1 MNQDSREFPHRRLFL
16 ALASV
21 VSVLLLMLGE
31 VVFKSYPA
39 EARGVPPAVV
49 SERASAISPFLL
61 QANSNLQWTQTA
73 GPYSGFM
80 SAFGSSGTILFAGTE
95 GAGVFRSTDG
105 GQNWIAV
112 NTGLTNRVIRA
123 FAVLGTNVFVGT
135 EGGGVFRSADNGASW
150 VQVNSGLLNLNVRA
164 LAVNGTG
171 LLAATLAGVFSSTN
185 NGQSWSVPITNSN
198 STAVVVS
205 GSTIYVGTD
214 GGGVQRSVNN
224 GLFQTISFPGLTN
237 PAITALTISGG
248 VLFAGTGTGV
258 FRLSEN
264 DQLWTRVNTGLSNT
278 NIRGFTVSGTSLFA
292 ATDGGVFQTTNAGSS
307 WSAAGNGLTN
317 SAVRAITVNDN
328 ALFAG
333 TFGGGVFRSAIN
345 AVNWT
350 PVNNGIFNSAVRAFV
365 AGAANVFAGTEGG
378 GVFRSGDSGQTWTQ
392 INNGLTNTNVRALV
406 INGTTLFAGTFGGG
420 IFRSTDNG
428 QTWAAASNGL
438 TSLNVRSL
446 FANGTT
452 MLAGTDGNVFRSTDN
467 GQSWAAISPLQ
478 PILNVEALLM
488 VGSNIFAGTEGNG
501 AFRLNDNGTSW
512 SPRALPETN
521 IRTLTL
527 LSGSSSIYAGT
538 DSGVFLSTDNG
549 ERWTAVSNGL
559 TTPGV
564 RAFAVNGNSL
574 FAGTNGGGVFRST
587 NGGQNWT
594 PVNSGLSNTTV
605 RALLVYQTNLL
616 AGTIGSGAFTASLTD
631 CTYAISPDSRSFGA
645 EGGPGSVTVTTAG
658 TCDWTAVSNADWI
671 VINSGAKGTGA
682 GVVNYSADANSTA
695 NARTGTVTIAGKTF
709 SVTQSGLVSNPAP
722 TLTSISPNTVV
733 ADGPAFT
740 LTATGTGFNSNSRV
754 QWNGFD
760 RPTSF
765 VSSTQLTATIPAAD
779 IVGNGTSNNFTAG
792 VSVFNPVPGGG
803 TSASQRMTITP
814 ACSYVLSPSLPPN
827 IGVNGGT
834 ASVRVTT
841 TGGCA
846 WTASSDTPWLKIT
859 SGASNTGTGNVSYSA
874 EANPDASPRT
884 GNMTIAGQSFTVTQ
898 SGSRGNP
905 SPILDAVMPASVIAG
920 GLGFTLTVTGSNF
933 VANSVVNFRNSAR
946 PTTYISDTK
955 LTARISAT
963 DISGG
968 GSAAISVTNFASS
981 GGTSSAVNL
990 VIDPRPSITEAEPND
1005 LPSQAQSIQIPY
1017 LINGTAAYG
1026 DWAGL
1031 VYSANGEAD
1040 PIEDLYALTLPQTAQ
1055 LDIRLAGNGDVELD
1069 LFLMRDD
1076 GGVISFLQ
1084 RSTGATGSERIVT
1097 PLMPPGRYLVGVSSL
1112 SGAGTYQLQVGNV
1125 TSTTAQTPTITNAV
1139 LAPSLVVYGANFQSN
1154 SVIKINGVDAATT
1167 PISSTQLSASASGQ
1181 AVNRVT
1187 VVSPNQPIG
1196 ADQSNEVLVFPNSSG
1211 QRLVRVGNVFNTAQ
1225 NAVKIPIELLA
1236 LGGENSISFSVRFN
1250 KDLMTYRSAELA
1262 AGLNAT
1268 LSVNT
1273 NQRSLGSLGFT
1284 ITLPTGQSFLAGT
1297 RQLLSLNFTATP
1309 GTGGNITTLAF
1320 DDQPVTR
1327 SSVINFKT
1335 AAIPINQA
1343 NGLPSLS
1350 GISPI
1355 EAKSGGEAFT
1365 LSVNGANFVY
1375 NSVVRW
1381 QGGNRTTSFVS
1392 PTQLTATIAAGDL
1405 LSVGTPA
1412 ITVFNPAPGGGESN
1426 PLSFTINQFCNYVLQ
1441 PTAQSFSGDGGTGSF
1456 SVTVTSGCEWTA
1468 SGNANWIVITSG
1480 SGNGNGTVTFS
1491 IEPNPTT
1498 NQRSGVITV
1507 GGQSFNIT
1515 QAGLVLN
1522 PPPTL
1527 SSLAPASVAGGGA
1540 AFTLS
1545 VSGANFVQ
1553 SSVIQWNGENRPTVF
1568 VSGRQLNAQISAGD
1582 IAVAGTVKIAVFNP
1596 TPGGGRSAELPFSV
1610 TCGYTVQPT
1619 AQDFAPAGGSG
1630 TVRVSAPTGC
1640 AWTAAGNV
1648 SWIKVV
1654 SGANGSGAGEAVF
1667 SVEANTGA
1675 ARTGTL
1681 TIAGEVFTV
1690 RQDCIVTAILTQPVS
1705 QTVCAGAP
1713 VTFSVMATSAL
1724 PVSYQWRKNGVN
1736 LPAATS
1742 ANFTIASAAAS
1753 DAGDYSVV
1761 VAGACGTVTSS
1772 VATLIVNTP
1781 PVITSQPVNQIAPP
1795 GAGVT
1800 FTAAATGNPAPTVQ
1814 WQVSADGVNFSNLP
1828 GATGSVLTLPNLT
1841 LALNGNR
1848 YRAVFANTCATVPS
1862 NVVTL
1867 TVACPTITLDPTSL
1881 PAATVGLPYN
1891 QPITAGGG
1899 SAPYSF
1905 SLNAQIPGLTLSA
1918 SGALTGTPTQS
1929 GAFSFRVTATDANGC
1944 TAGRDYTLTASCIY
1958 DIAPQEQSFAAGG
1971 GNGSLTVTT
1980 AGGCAWQAVSNV
1992 SWIRITSGGGAGPGI
2007 VTFTV
2012 DANTE
2017 AARTGTL
2024 TVAGRTFTVRQAC
2037 VETAIIAQPVAQTV
2051 CAGAS
2056 VRFAVTAVGATPI
2069 SYQWRK
2075 NGLNIAGANSAVFT
2089 ISSASAND
2097 AGDYSVLVAGACGNV
2112 VSGIAAL
2119 TVNTPP
2125 VITAQPANQAAP
2137 PGTTAIF
2144 TAAATGSPAPT
2155 VQWQVSSDGVNFSN
2169 IPGATGTTLT
2179 VNNITLSQHGNR
2191 YRAVFTNICAPLA
2204 TNAAT
2209 LSVACPTIELRPA
2222 SLANAITGTPYSQTF
2237 TAVGGV
2243 APYNFSASGSV
2254 PGLSFSPEGLLTG
2267 TPTQG
2272 GSFSLAVTVTD
2283 VNGCAISKT
2292 YSLTVLCAY
2301 ALSPQ
2306 ARNFTAIGGTG
2317 SVALTTGNLCGW
2329 TARSNISW
2337 IRITS
2342 GISGSGPATISYVVD
2357 PNPGAARSGTLTIA
2371 EQTFTVTQ
2379 DCTTTAIS
2387 AQPVGQTVCAGAPVT
2402 FSVGATGAG
2411 SLTFQWRKNGVDIP
2425 GATEATYGIPAAQVA
2440 DAGGYTVVVT
2450 GICGSQVSNIAALT
2464 VNTPPNI
2471 TTEPANQTIAPGQT
2485 ATFNAVAAG
2494 SPTPTVQWQV
2504 SADGVNFSN
2513 VPGANAQTLTIN
2525 NAVLAQ
2531 TGNRYRAVFTNS
2543 CGQAVSRT
2551 VTLTIAC
2558 PAIRFSPDALANG
2571 TTGASYSQLFT
2582 AGGGTAPYVFSLN
2595 PPIPGLN
2602 LITSGPL
2609 TGPATAMLMGT
2620 PTQSGTFSFTLTAI
2634 DANGCAG
2641 TRTYSLTIICAYD
2654 IAPRNQTFTDKG
2666 GAGTVAVTTGTNCTW
2681 AASSN
2686 AFWLR
2691 ITSGESGTGPGQ
2703 VVYEV
2708 AANPGTDQR
2717 IGLISVAGQ
2726 TFTVTQAGVPPNPR
2740 PTLTGLSPGSAKSGG
2755 EPFALR
2761 VFGRDFVRG
2770 AVIRWNGN
2778 DRITN
2783 FESATEVNALIPAS
2797 DILNPGTATI
2807 TVFNPAPGGG
2817 VSNALSFTITQLVCN
2832 YAIQPSEQTFTAS
2845 GGNGTVAVSAG
2856 SECTWTATSNAQWIT
2871 ITSGA
2876 SGTGAGT
2883 VSYRVEP
2890 NTGAQRSG
2898 LLTIAGKTFTVT
2910 QGCTDTVIA
2919 AQPVGQTVCAGAA
2932 VTFSVTAG
2940 GAGTLSYQWRKNGLS
2955 IAGATGSTYT
2965 LLSVST
2971 TDAGNYTVVVTG
2983 ACNNMTS
2990 NVAILTVNS
2999 RPAVTTQPV
3008 NQTVAPGGSATFTAA
3023 AGGNPAPT
3031 VQWQVSTDGVN
3042 FVDAPGGN
3050 SETLVISNVTPAR
3063 NGNRYRAVFN
3073 NSCGPATS
3081 NVVTLNVT
3089 CPIISITPATL
3100 PNGNTGSGFNQTLSA
3115 GGGAGPYVFSVSAGN
3130 LPPGVSL
3137 SAAGVFSGTPVE
3149 NG

>member
-1 MNQDSREFPHRRLFL
+1 
-16 ALASV
+16 
-21 VSVLLLMLGE
+21 
-31 VVFKSYPA
+31 
-39 EARGVPPAVV
+39 
-49 SERASAISPFLL
+49 
-61 QANSNLQWTQTA
+61 
-73 GPYSGFM
+73 
-80 SAFGSSGTILFAGTE
+80 
-95 GAGVFRSTDG
+95 
-105 GQNWIAV
+105 
-112 NTGLTNRVIRA
+112 
-123 FAVLGTNVFVGT
+123 
-135 EGGGVFRSADNGASW
+135 
-150 VQVNSGLLNLNVRA
+150 
-164 LAVNGTG
+164 
-171 LLAATLAGVFSSTN
+171 
-185 NGQSWSVPITNSN
+185 
-198 STAVVVS
+198 
-205 GSTIYVGTD
+205 
-214 GGGVQRSVNN
+214 
-224 GLFQTISFPGLTN
+224 
-237 PAITALTISGG
+237 
-248 VLFAGTGTGV
+248 
-258 FRLSEN
+258 
-264 DQLWTRVNTGLSNT
+264 
-278 NIRGFTVSGTSLFA
+278 
-292 ATDGGVFQTTNAGSS
+292 
-307 WSAAGNGLTN
+307 
-317 SAVRAITVNDN
+317 
-328 ALFAG
+328 
-333 TFGGGVFRSAIN
+333 
-345 AVNWT
+345 
-350 PVNNGIFNSAVRAFV
+350 
-365 AGAANVFAGTEGG
+365 
-378 GVFRSGDSGQTWTQ
+378 
-392 INNGLTNTNVRALV
+392 
-406 INGTTLFAGTFGGG
+406 
-420 IFRSTDNG
+420 
-428 QTWAAASNGL
+428 
-438 TSLNVRSL
+438 
-446 FANGTT
+446 
-452 MLAGTDGNVFRSTDN
+452 
-467 GQSWAAISPLQ
+467 
-478 PILNVEALLM
+478 
-488 VGSNIFAGTEGNG
+488 
-501 AFRLNDNGTSW
+501 
-512 SPRALPETN
+512 
-521 IRTLTL
+521 
-527 LSGSSSIYAGT
+527 
-538 DSGVFLSTDNG
+538 
-549 ERWTAVSNGL
+549 
-559 TTPGV
+559 
-564 RAFAVNGNSL
+564 
-574 FAGTNGGGVFRST
+574 
-587 NGGQNWT
+587 
-594 PVNSGLSNTTV
+594 
-605 RALLVYQTNLL
+605 
-616 AGTIGSGAFTASLTD
+616 
-631 CTYAISPDSRSFGA
+631 
-645 EGGPGSVTVTTAG
+645 
-658 TCDWTAVSNADWI
+658 
-671 VINSGAKGTGA
+671 
-682 GVVNYSADANSTA
+682 
-695 NARTGTVTIAGKTF
+695 
-709 SVTQSGLVSNPAP
+709 
-722 TLTSISPNTVV
+722 
-733 ADGPAFT
+733 
-740 LTATGTGFNSNSRV
+740 
-754 QWNGFD
+754 
-760 RPTSF
+760 
-765 VSSTQLTATIPAAD
+765 
-779 IVGNGTSNNFTAG
+779 AG

-2037 VETAIIAQPVAQTV
+2037 VETAII
-2051 CAGAS
+2051 
-2056 VRFAVTAVGATPI
+2056 
-2069 SYQWRK
+2069 
-2075 NGLNIAGANSAVFT
+2075 
-2089 ISSASAND
+2089 
-2097 AGDYSVLVAGACGNV
+2097 
-2112 VSGIAAL
+2112 
-2119 TVNTPP
+2119 
-2125 VITAQPANQAAP
+2125 
-2137 PGTTAIF
+2137 
-2144 TAAATGSPAPT
+2144 
-2155 VQWQVSSDGVNFSN
+2155 
-2169 IPGATGTTLT
+2169 
-2179 VNNITLSQHGNR
+2179 
-2191 YRAVFTNICAPLA
+2191 
-2204 TNAAT
+2204 
-2209 LSVACPTIELRPA
+2209 
-2222 SLANAITGTPYSQTF
+2222 
-2237 TAVGGV
+2237 
-2243 APYNFSASGSV
+2243 
-2254 PGLSFSPEGLLTG
+2254 
-2267 TPTQG
+2267 
-2272 GSFSLAVTVTD
+2272 
-2283 VNGCAISKT
+2283 
-2292 YSLTVLCAY
+2292 
-2301 ALSPQ
+2301 
-2306 ARNFTAIGGTG
+2306 
-2317 SVALTTGNLCGW
+2317 
-2329 TARSNISW
+2329 
-2337 IRITS
+2337 
-2342 GISGSGPATISYVVD
+2342 
-2357 PNPGAARSGTLTIA
+2357 
-2371 EQTFTVTQ
+2371 
-2379 DCTTTAIS
+2379 
-2387 AQPVGQTVCAGAPVT
+2387 
-2402 FSVGATGAG
+2402 
-2411 SLTFQWRKNGVDIP
+2411 
-2425 GATEATYGIPAAQVA
+2425 
-2440 DAGGYTVVVT
+2440 
-2450 GICGSQVSNIAALT
+2450 
-2464 VNTPPNI
+2464 
-2471 TTEPANQTIAPGQT
+2471 
-2485 ATFNAVAAG
+2485 
-2494 SPTPTVQWQV
+2494 
-2504 SADGVNFSN
+2504 
-2513 VPGANAQTLTIN
+2513 
-2525 NAVLAQ
+2525 
-2531 TGNRYRAVFTNS
+2531 
-2543 CGQAVSRT
+2543 
-2551 VTLTIAC
+2551 
-2558 PAIRFSPDALANG
+2558 
-2571 TTGASYSQLFT
+2571 
-2582 AGGGTAPYVFSLN
+2582 
-2595 PPIPGLN
+2595 
-2602 LITSGPL
+2602 
-2609 TGPATAMLMGT
+2609 
-2620 PTQSGTFSFTLTAI
+2620 
-2634 DANGCAG
+2634 
-2641 TRTYSLTIICAYD
+2641 
-2654 IAPRNQTFTDKG
+2654 
-2666 GAGTVAVTTGTNCTW
+2666 
-2681 AASSN
+2681 
-2686 AFWLR
+2686 
-2691 ITSGESGTGPGQ
+2691 
-2703 VVYEV
+2703 
-2708 AANPGTDQR
+2708 
-2717 IGLISVAGQ
+2717 
-2726 TFTVTQAGVPPNPR
+2726 
-2740 PTLTGLSPGSAKSGG
+2740 
-2755 EPFALR
+2755 
-2761 VFGRDFVRG
+2761 
-2770 AVIRWNGN
+2770 
-2778 DRITN
+2778 
-2783 FESATEVNALIPAS
+2783 
-2797 DILNPGTATI
+2797 
-2807 TVFNPAPGGG
+2807 
-2817 VSNALSFTITQLVCN
+2817 
-2832 YAIQPSEQTFTAS
+2832 
-2845 GGNGTVAVSAG
+2845 
-2856 SECTWTATSNAQWIT
+2856 
-2871 ITSGA
+2871 
-2876 SGTGAGT
+2876 
-2883 VSYRVEP
+2883 
-2890 NTGAQRSG
+2890 
-2898 LLTIAGKTFTVT
+2898 
-2910 QGCTDTVIA
+2910 
-2919 AQPVGQTVCAGAA
+2919 
-2932 VTFSVTAG
+2932 
-2940 GAGTLSYQWRKNGLS
+2940 
-2955 IAGATGSTYT
+2955 
-2965 LLSVST
+2965 
-2971 TDAGNYTVVVTG
+2971 
-2983 ACNNMTS
+2983 
-2990 NVAILTVNS
+2990 
-2999 RPAVTTQPV
+2999 
-3008 NQTVAPGGSATFTAA
+3008 
-3023 AGGNPAPT
+3023 
-3031 VQWQVSTDGVN
+3031 
-3042 FVDAPGGN
+3042 
-3050 SETLVISNVTPAR
+3050 
-3063 NGNRYRAVFN
+3063 
-3073 NSCGPATS
+3073 
-3081 NVVTLNVT
+3081 
-3089 CPIISITPATL
+3089 
-3100 PNGNTGSGFNQTLSA
+3100 
-3115 GGGAGPYVFSVSAGN
+3115 
-3130 LPPGVSL
+3130 
-3137 SAAGVFSGTPVE
+3137 
-3149 NG
+3149 